1 MAEFNPKVSIIIPV
15 YNGSNYM
22 REAID
27 SALSQTYD
35 NLEIIVV
42 NDGSKDDGESERIA
56 LSYGNQIRYIHKENG
71 GVSTALNEGIRHM
84 SGEYFSWLSHDDVY
98 TPDKIEK
105 SVLALSGL
113 SDKTTVIRCDS
124 IHIDEKSNP
133 ICMKH
138 CPRESR
144 LYHWGEALMRLIPRG
159 SMNGCAFLIHRS
171 VFEQCGLF
179 DERLRVNQDGFMW
192 HKMFL
197 NKFSLFEIGD
207 VCVKGRI
214 HSKQLTQTGQSIFRG
229 DCQKM
234 SEYLIPKLLKISSK
248 ESNFLVEYIKY
259 NAKHGNKEVVK
270 EACRIAK
277 EHQLIGIKEWSNIQS
292 LKIYGCVR
300 PVIRKLY
307 YNFFIK
313 IKNT

>member
-15 YNGSNYM
+15 YNGGNYM

-35 NLEIIVV
+35 NFEIIVV
-42 NDGSKDDGESERIA
+42 NDGSKDNGETERIA
-56 LSYGNQIRYIHKENG
+56 LTYGDKIRYIHKENG

-84 SGEYFSWLSHDDVY
+84 DGEYFSWLSHDDVY

-105 SVLALSGL
+105 SVSALSRL
-113 SDKTTVIRCDS
+113 DDKTTVIRCDS
-124 IHIDEKSNP
+124 MHIDENSEP
-133 ICMKH
+133 INMKH
-138 CPRESR
+138 CQREPR
-144 LYHWGEALMRLIPRG
+144 LYLWDEALMRLIPRG

-171 VFEQCGLF
+171 VFEQCGFF
-179 DERLRVNQDGFMW
+179 DERLRFNQDGFMW

-197 NKFSLFEIGD
+197 NKFSLLEISD

-234 SEYLIPKLLKISSK
+234 SEYLIPELLRISSN
-248 ESNFLVEYIKY
+248 ESNFLIEYIKY
-259 NAKHGNKEVVK
+259 NAKHGNVEVVQ
-270 EACRIAK
+270 EACRVAK
-277 EHQLIGIKEWSNIQS
+277 DNQLLGIKEWNTIQL
-292 LKIYGCVR
+292 LKMYGCIR
-300 PVIRKLY
+300 PTIRKLY
-307 YNFFIK
+307 YKFFIK
-313 IKNT
+313 VKNA